1 MCGRRK
7 NCFSRFRW
15 NSNNFVLVVILY
27 ICARQTHL
35 MVCVVHAFFCVHCF
49 FCLRLFCIP
58 FSIVLTRLS
67 TSKLAVVWRQDY
79 SIFVGYFCS
88 ICWISQVSNIFCCGM
103 QFLHVLFVHKP
114 VLLVKIHSC
123 TKCSCS
129 IKLSTYFPDCIFVA
143 VVVAILY
150 STTFFVLR
158 TLRNVAI

>member
-1 MCGRRK
+1 MHVKRTSW
-7 NCFSRFRW
+7 FAW
-15 NSNNFVLVVILY
+15 NMLFLWPL
-27 ICARQTHL
+27 
-35 MVCVVHAFFCVHCF
+35 FFF
-49 FCLRLFCIP
+49 RLFCIP

-67 TSKLAVVWRQDY
+67 TPKLVTVAARL
-79 SIFVGYFCS
+79 FYFRWLILFDLLNFTS
-88 ICWISQVSNIFCCGM
+88 VEYFLLRYVM
-103 QFLHVLFVHKP
+103 LHVLFVHKP

-129 IKLSTYFPDCIFVA
+129 IKLGTYFPDC

>member
-1 MCGRRK
+1 MHVKRTSW
-7 NCFSRFRW
+7 FAWYMPFLWPMFFFVFVYFAYHFQLYSRGSQHQSW
-15 NSNNFVLVVILY
+15 
-27 ICARQTHL
+27 Q
-35 MVCVVHAFFCVHCF
+35 
-49 FCLRLFCIP
+49 P
-58 FSIVLTRLS
+58 
-67 TSKLAVVWRQDY
+67 WWQDY

-129 IKLSTYFPDCIFVA
+129 IKLSTYFPDCVFVA

>member
-35 MVCVVHAFFCVHCF
+35 MVCVVHAFFVSTVF
-49 FCLRLFCIP
+49 FLSSSILHTIFNCTHSALNIKVGSRVAARLFY
-58 FSIVLTRLS
+58 FRWLFLFDLLNF
-67 TSKLAVVWRQDY
+67 TSVEHFLLRYA
-79 SIFVGYFCS
+79 I
-88 ICWISQVSNIFCCGM
+88 
-103 QFLHVLFVHKP
+103 LHVLFVHKP

-129 IKLSTYFPDCIFVA
+129 IKLSTYFPDCVFVA

>member
-1 MCGRRK
+1 MRTFVWPSK
-7 NCFSRFRW
+7 KLLSRFRW

-35 MVCVVHAFFCVHCF
+35 MVCVVHAFFVANVF

-67 TSKLAVVWRQDY
+67 TSKLAAVVARL
-79 SIFVGYFCS
+79 FYFRWLFLFDLLNFTS
-88 ICWISQVSNIFCCGM
+88 VEHFLLRYAI
-103 QFLHVLFVHKP
+103 LHVLFVHKP

-129 IKLSTYFPDCIFVA
+129 IKLSTYIFPIVLLLLSCI
-143 VVVAILY
+143 LQH
-150 STTFFVLR
+150 SSC
-158 TLRNVAI
+158 